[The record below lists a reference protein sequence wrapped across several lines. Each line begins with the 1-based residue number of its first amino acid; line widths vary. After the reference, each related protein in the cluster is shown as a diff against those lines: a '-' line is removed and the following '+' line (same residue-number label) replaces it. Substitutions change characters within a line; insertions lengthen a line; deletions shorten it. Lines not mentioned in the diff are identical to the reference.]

1 MAICCNLDR
10 EGKYGQTCVVALQNG
25 ALSSNG
31 ARQVIII
38 TLMALLYFCGT
49 KNCIICEVKSY
60 GVGLDF
66 SSIYLVM
73 HSICLERWNQMMNI
87 STKEIYK
94 FLVVSCVCGSRE
106 TV

>member
-38 TLMALLYFCGT
+38 TLMALFYFCGT
-49 KNCIICEVKSY
+49 KTCIICEVKSY
-60 GVGLDF
+60 GVGLNLGPL

-73 HSICLERWNQMMNI
+73 HF
-87 STKEIYK
+87 T
-94 FLVVSCVCGSRE
+94 
-106 TV
+106 